1 MKNHIISFLLF
12 TVFCSVNLFCQ
23 QNGRNYIITRTLLS
37 EDESKYIDEI
47 NYFDGLG
54 REVESIYKNFTPGK
68 SSFIS
73 FKEYDERGNLH
84 REWQPVASNS
94 LGEFWEY
101 DLIDFE
107 AKAQYSDEYPYT
119 INTYEPSPLNRTQSK
134 IGPGEEWH
142 KGNHSVEYHYGLNSS
157 IGENSC
163 RLFILNQDGS
173 ISSSG
178 NHPEGSLETEIIFDE
193 NGNSTTK
200 FKDTF
205 GRTLLIRKSV
215 SEGLSADTY
224 FIYDDFNNLR
234 YVLPPQLSTKLIG
247 NKTWDSNDNDIWNF
261 AYIYNYNSRG
271 QCIEKK
277 LPGCEPIYIR
287 YDKGGHPILY
297 QDGNQ
302 RNQNMWT
309 INFPDKFGRT
319 VISGLIKN
327 INTKLFETSF
337 LTATFRG
344 DSDINGGYE
353 FSFQLP
359 DNIQFLTINYYD
371 NYSFLQLLP
380 ESEEKKYANY
390 NKTGYG
396 QTELNASGLL
406 TGRRIYTT
414 TQPYSHNIEVN
425 YYDKQGRLVE
435 KHTSNHLGGME
446 DNFIAYTF
454 SGKPLQTLH
463 IHTAFDKSP
472 VSEIYRY
479 EYDHAERPT
488 KTFYKLNDFD
498 EILLSEQSY
507 DELCRLAR
515 KKINNGNY
523 AIDYN
528 YNIRNWKEQIS
539 SSLFSETINYTKS
552 TNGNNSYNGNIS
564 NIETTVRS
572 ATNIS
577 LTTKWNITYQYD
589 GLNRLISSNYTPS
602 GNPIQ
607 PYRADYSTSY
617 TYDLNGNITSLTRKG
632 PRIMLQENGSPIF
645 VDYGD
650 IDKLTLTLDGNHLQC
665 VADEEGEIV
674 FGNVFDFNDKY
685 NDEIE
690 YSYDSN
696 GNLTSDLNREIELI
710 TYDSSNQPASISFKN
725 GASTIY
731 SYNADKQKLRTVYNT
746 PQAAIAPT
754 TENDTI
760 FKPQNSNIQSNINSP
775 QFYRD
780 YCGNIIY
787 KDGKLERILT
797 ECGYIE
803 PNGQNGLFK
812 FRYFLHDHL
821 GNIRTVI
828 DEQNTVLECNH
839 YYPFG
844 TPQGSSLN
852 SQPYKF
858 GGKELDRMNG
868 LDIYDF
874 EARQYDSLL
883 GRFTTIDPL
892 CEKYYDISPYAYC
905 AGNPIL
911 YTDPTGE
918 KITIAGVEYT
928 PNMEYSG
935 INNFIKNTINALQYV
950 YKNGGEKVVNNLVA
964 AENTYNFVKNNTRDK
979 SFTTPA
985 DNSNDIE
992 INMRTENV
1000 DIKDYY
1006 NAVSHELFHGI
1017 QYFHGQGGASIFNEV
1032 EAYLF
1037 TAFVSLYYVSGSL
1050 AGGANYSFPSPEP
1063 ETQEEII
1070 FSNAVNKL
1078 KNKFSEKDMNIAI
1091 EHFKKGAPQ
1100 NNTGIYDGYV
1110 LRKANQRS
1118 SLMPLYF
1125 DFNNIK

>member
-1 MKNHIISFLLF
+1 
-12 TVFCSVNLFCQ
+12 
-23 QNGRNYIITRTLLS
+23 
-37 EDESKYIDEI
+37 
-47 NYFDGLG
+47 
-54 REVESIYKNFTPGK
+54 
-68 SSFIS
+68 
-73 FKEYDERGNLH
+73 
-84 REWQPVASNS
+84 
-94 LGEFWEY
+94 
-101 DLIDFE
+101 
-107 AKAQYSDEYPYT
+107 
-119 INTYEPSPLNRTQSK
+119 
-134 IGPGEEWH
+134 
-142 KGNHSVEYHYGLNSS
+142 
-157 IGENSC
+157 
-163 RLFILNQDGS
+163 
-173 ISSSG
+173 
-178 NHPEGSLETEIIFDE
+178 
-193 NGNSTTK
+193 
-200 FKDTF
+200 
-205 GRTLLIRKSV
+205 
-215 SEGLSADTY
+215 
-224 FIYDDFNNLR
+224 
-234 YVLPPQLSTKLIG
+234 
-247 NKTWDSNDNDIWNF
+247 
-261 AYIYNYNSRG
+261 
-271 QCIEKK
+271 
-277 LPGCEPIYIR
+277 
-287 YDKGGHPILY
+287 
-297 QDGNQ
+297 
-302 RNQNMWT
+302 MWT

-479 EYDHAERPT
+479 EYDHADRPT

-507 DELCRLAR
+507 DELCRLTR

-564 NIETTVRS
+564 SIETTVRS

-760 FKPQNSNIQSNINSP
+760 FKHQNTNIQSNINSP

-803 PNGQNGLFK
+803 PNGQNGQFK

-828 DEQNTVLECNH
+828 DEQNTVLECNN

-883 GRFTTIDPL
+883 GRFTTLDPK
-892 CEKYYDISPYAYC
+892 CEKSYDISPYAYC
-905 AGNPIL
+905 LGNPIL
-911 YTDPTGE
+911 LIDPTGE
-918 KITIAGVEYT
+918 IPFDTLWDLGNVIYDIGSAVINHINGDHEAAKSNWVDFGLDMAAMVTPYFPAGTSKVTRATKSSLPPVKVSPKMKNAERIKEGLEFERKALSDNIKAGKKVKPQIMLIPLNEKGNVKGNRTRVDQLILNDDGTFTGIETKLTKETKMTKGQQAAFEHSKTGSGEFIIAT
-928 PNMEYSG
+928 
-935 INNFIKNTINALQYV
+935 
-950 YKNGGEKVVNNLVA
+950 
-964 AENTYNFVKNNTRDK
+964 
-979 SFTTPA
+979 
-985 DNSNDIE
+985 DIPE
-992 INMRTENV
+992 W
-1000 DIKDYY
+1000 
-1006 NAVSHELFHGI
+1006 GI
-1017 QYFHGQGGASIFNEV
+1017 QKNSTIKIDYQF
-1032 EAYLF
+1032 
-1037 TAFVSLYYVSGSL
+1037 LYKY
-1050 AGGANYSFPSPEP
+1050 P
-1063 ETQEEII
+1063 
-1070 FSNAVNKL
+1070 
-1078 KNKFSEKDMNIAI
+1078 
-1091 EHFKKGAPQ
+1091 
-1100 NNTGIYDGYV
+1100 
-1110 LRKANQRS
+1110 
-1118 SLMPLYF
+1118 
-1125 DFNNIK
+1125 